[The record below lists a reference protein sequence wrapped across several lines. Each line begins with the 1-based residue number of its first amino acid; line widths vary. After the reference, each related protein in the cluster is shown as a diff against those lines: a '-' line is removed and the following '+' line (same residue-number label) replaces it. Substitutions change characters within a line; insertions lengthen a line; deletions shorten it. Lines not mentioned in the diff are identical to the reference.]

1 MSVLRVDETM
11 MEQNERVGPEDR
23 GASRSKWSAMVASQC
38 HSEAHESQTE
48 TERQNVAQQQ
58 QQQQP

>member
-1 MSVLRVDETM
+1 MDETM

-23 GASRSKWSAMVASQC
+23 GASHSKWSAMVASQC